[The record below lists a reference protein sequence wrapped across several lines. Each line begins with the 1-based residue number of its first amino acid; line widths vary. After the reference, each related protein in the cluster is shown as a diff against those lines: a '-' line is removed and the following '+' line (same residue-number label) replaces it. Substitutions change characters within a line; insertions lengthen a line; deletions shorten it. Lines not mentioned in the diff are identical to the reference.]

1 MRPLS
6 ARDLLLVWE
15 QAERRRPVERDLVL
29 LAAAC
34 PELPEEDLAALPL
47 GGRQSRLLALH
58 QETFGA
64 SLELAAGC
72 PVCGEPLEVEL
83 RIEDLT
89 AGGAGD
95 EAAPEAAEIVEAGL
109 RLVVRPLNGADL
121 MAATSCAG
129 AGEARRLLA
138 RRALLEASRDGV
150 AIGAGDLS
158 DGELELLSRSLA
170 EIDPQAE
177 MLLDLACPACGHR
190 WQALLDAAECLWS
203 EVDAAAR
210 RLLREVHA
218 LARGYGWREADI
230 LSMSARRRRGYL
242 EILTG

>member
-58 QETFGA
+58 QETFG
-64 SLELAAGC
+64 SRLELAAGC
-72 PVCGEPLEVEL
+72 TACGEPLEVEL

-89 AGGAGD
+89 AGAD
-95 EAAPEAAEIVEAGL
+95 EEAPAAAEIADGDL

-121 MAATSCAG
+121 MAAASCTG

-138 RRALLEASRDGV
+138 RRALLAASRGGV

-158 DGELELLSRSLA
+158 AGELELLSRSLA
-170 EIDPQAE
+170 EIDPRAE

-203 EVDAAAR
+203 EIDAAAR

-242 EILTG
+242 EILAG